1 MDIKKIGIAG
11 AGQMGS
17 GIAQVALNSGF
28 EVVLNDIS
36 DNQLKNGQNII
47 EKGFSKL
54 VQKEKITESQ
64 KKEFMSKLS
73 LTSLIE
79 NLAGCDI
86 VIEAATE
93 NKNIKFEIFKKID
106 SILNEKGILA
116 TNTSSISITE
126 LAAAT
131 KRPDKVIGMH
141 FMNPVPVMK
150 LVELIR
156 GLQTNDDTYNT
167 VKSVSEKMEK
177 ITVMSQ
183 DYPGFIV
190 NRILLP
196 MINEA
201 IFVLMEGVGSAED
214 IDNAMKLG
222 TNQPMG
228 PLALADFIGLDTC
241 LSILEVMYDGFGD
254 LKYKP
259 CPLLKKYVNA
269 GYLGKKTG
277 KGFYKY

>member
-196 MINEA
+196 MINDA

>member
-1 MDIKKIGIAG
+1 MDLKKIGIVG
-11 AGQMGS
+11 SGQMGS

-28 EVVLNDIS
+28 EVILNDIS
-36 DNQLKNGQNII
+36 DTQLKNGQNII

-54 VQKEKITESQ
+54 VQKEKITEEQ

-73 LTSLIE
+73 LTTLIE
-79 NLAGCDI
+79 NLADCDI

-156 GLQTNDDTYNT
+156 GLQTNDETYNA
-167 VKSVSEKMEK
+167 VKTVSEKMEK

-201 IFVLMEGVGSAED
+201 IFVLMESVGSAED

-259 CPLLKKYVNA
+259 CPLLKKYVKA

>member
-1 MDIKKIGIAG
+1 MDLKKIGIVG
-11 AGQMGS
+11 SGQMGS

-28 EVVLNDIS
+28 EVILNDIS
-36 DNQLKNGQNII
+36 DTQLKNGQNII

-54 VQKEKITESQ
+54 VQKEKITEEQ

-73 LTSLIE
+73 LTTLIE
-79 NLAGCDI
+79 NLADCDI

-126 LAAAT
+126 LAAGT

-156 GLQTNDDTYNT
+156 GLQTNDETYNA
-167 VKSVSEKMEK
+167 VKTVSEKMEK

-259 CPLLKKYVNA
+259 CPLLKKYVKA

>member
-1 MDIKKIGIAG
+1 MDLKKIGIVG
-11 AGQMGS
+11 SGQMGS

-28 EVVLNDIS
+28 EVILNDIS
-36 DNQLKNGQNII
+36 DTQLKNGQNII

-54 VQKEKITESQ
+54 VQKEKITEEQ

-73 LTSLIE
+73 LTTLIE
-79 NLAGCDI
+79 NLADCDI

-156 GLQTNDDTYNT
+156 GLQTNDETYNA
-167 VKSVSEKMEK
+167 VKTVSEKMEK

-259 CPLLKKYVNA
+259 CPLLKKYVKA

>member
-1 MDIKKIGIAG
+1 MDLKKIGIVG
-11 AGQMGS
+11 SGQMGS

-28 EVVLNDIS
+28 EVILNDIS
-36 DNQLKNGQNII
+36 DTQLKNGQNII

-54 VQKEKITESQ
+54 VQKEKITEEQ

-73 LTSLIE
+73 LTTLIE
-79 NLAGCDI
+79 NLADCDI

-156 GLQTNDDTYNT
+156 GLQTNDETYNA
-167 VKSVSEKMEK
+167 VKTISEKMEK

-201 IFVLMEGVGSAED
+201 IFVLMESVGSAED

-259 CPLLKKYVNA
+259 CPLLKKYVKA